1 MADIKLGYTY
11 KRAVKKTAKQKAL
24 EALMAQMR
32 KDQLL
37 EIQDLSKKTIN
48 ALLNETK
55 LGKYIKTMAERSIV
69 QELSEEEYKELI
81 GGVITSI
88 KEVMDNVLK
97 DGLELSNLEG
107 DEVDSQDIDNI
118 DLDEQEDE
126 ISQDKEL
133 DDEEDSID
141 EEDNEND
148 EDITE
153 ESDEEDDDSKY
164 GSF

>member
-11 KRAVKKTAKQKAL
+11 KRAVKKTAKQKEL
-24 EALMAQMR
+24 EQLQEQVR
-32 KDQLL
+32 KEQLL
-37 EIQDLSKKTIN
+37 EIQNLSKKSIN

-69 QELSEEEYKELI
+69 QELSEEEYKGLI
-81 GGVITSI
+81 SGVITSI

-118 DLDEQEDE
+118 DLDEQEDK
-126 ISQDKEL
+126 ISQDEEL
-133 DDEEDSID
+133 DEEVDN
-141 EEDNEND
+141 EDNT
-148 EDITE
+148 DITE
-153 ESDEEDDDSKY
+153 DNDDEEDDDSKY

>member
-81 GGVITSI
+81 SGVITSI

-126 ISQDKEL
+126 ISQD
-133 DDEEDSID
+133 EEDSID

-153 ESDEEDDDSKY
+153 DSNEEDDDSKY

>member
-81 GGVITSI
+81 SGVITSI

-126 ISQDKEL
+126 ISQDEEL
-133 DDEEDSID
+133 DD

-153 ESDEEDDDSKY
+153 DSDEEDDDSKY

>member
-24 EALMAQMR
+24 EELAAQVR
-32 KDQLL
+32 KEQLL

-81 GGVITSI
+81 S
-88 KEVMDNVLK
+88 
-97 DGLELSNLEG
+97 
-107 DEVDSQDIDNI
+107 
-118 DLDEQEDE
+118 
-126 ISQDKEL
+126 
-133 DDEEDSID
+133 
-141 EEDNEND
+141 
-148 EDITE
+148 
-153 ESDEEDDDSKY
+153 
-164 GSF
+164 